1 MAKSKKVVK
10 TECEKII
17 KITKLLTSYSIPLT
31 TEEVNKK
38 NYHVIKFIQNNS
50 AKFGLRILISTDM
63 KMNNILADLMW
74 EQIKDFDKNIYELEQ
89 KLISE
94 IRQKYADEIKD
105 RINILQ
111 KSKDDHNQQFTS
123 NLQNKI
129 DSVHTFGCSA
139 HNLTEGRPIE
149 TVSNIFNQP

>member
-10 TECEKII
+10 VSKTECEKNI
-17 KITKLLTSYSIPLT
+17 KIENLLNNYNIPLT

-38 NYHVIKFIQNNS
+38 NYYVIKFLQNNS
-50 AKFGLRILISTDM
+50 AKFGLRILILSDM

-129 DSVHTFGCSA
+129 DSVH
-139 HNLTEGRPIE
+139 NLTEGRPIQP
-149 TVSNIFNQP
+149 VSNIFNQP

>member
-1 MAKSKKVVK
+1 
-10 TECEKII
+10 
-17 KITKLLTSYSIPLT
+17 
-31 TEEVNKK
+31 
-38 NYHVIKFIQNNS
+38 
-50 AKFGLRILISTDM
+50 
-63 KMNNILADLMW
+63 MNNILADLMW

-129 DSVHTFGCSA
+129 DSVH
-139 HNLTEGRPIE
+139 NLTEGRPIQP
-149 TVSNIFNQP
+149 VSNIFNQP

>member
-17 KITKLLTSYSIPLT
+17 KITNLLTSYNIPLT

-38 NYHVIKFIQNNS
+38 NYYVIKFLQNNS
-50 AKFGLRILISTDM
+50 AKFGLRILILSDM
-63 KMNNILADLMW
+63 KMNNILADLIW
-74 EQIKDFDKNIYELEQ
+74 DKIKDFDQNLSELEQ

-94 IRQKYADEIKD
+94 IRQKYTDEIKD
-105 RINILQ
+105 RISILQ
-111 KSKDDHNQQFTS
+111 KSKDDHKQQFTS

-129 DSVHTFGCSA
+129 DSVH
-139 HNLTEGRPIE
+139 NLT
-149 TVSNIFNQP
+149 